1 MPTTRLEAFS
11 DGVFAIVITL
21 LVLDLKVPESPDRL
35 LGQLAD
41 EWPFFLGYLVS
52 FAFIGGVW
60 IAHTG
65 LTRLLDAADSVL
77 LGLNLI
83 LLLFVSFLPFTT
95 KLLTTHM
102 VDAGQRVAVVM
113 FGANLTL
120 AGLMSS
126 LLVSYV
132 ARAHELSGGFDPAD
146 LAWLVRQRWAGVAL
160 TTLSTVISALLP
172 KAAAVFYLVLSL
184 LLIVQPLWA
193 MRRRANVFHH

>member
-65 LTRLLDAADSVL
+65 LTRLLDAADSVF

-132 ARAHELSGGFDPAD
+132 ARAYELSGGFDPAD

>member
-60 IAHTG
+60 IAHTR
-65 LTRLLDAADSVL
+65 LTRLLDAADSVF

-132 ARAHELSGGFDPAD
+132 ARAHELSGFDPAD

>member
-60 IAHTG
+60 IAHTR
-65 LTRLLDAADSVL
+65 LTRLLDAADSVF
-77 LGLNLI
+77 LGLNLL

-132 ARAHELSGGFDPAD
+132 ARAHELSGFDPAD

-172 KAAAVFYLVLSL
+172 KAAVVFYLVLSL

-193 MRRRANVFHH
+193 MRRRANVFHD

>member
-65 LTRLLDAADSVL
+65 LTRLLDAADAVF

-146 LAWLVRQRWAGVAL
+146 LAWLVRQRWAGVTL

>member
-65 LTRLLDAADSVL
+65 LTRLLDAADAVF